1 MQAMPIG
8 SLIQGH
14 SVRNRRPAGK
24 CSIAEGHLPVPGN
37 NELRTVQKL
46 RSIQE
51 GPGEVGA
58 IEHCF
63 EEVRLLQIGTRQVRL
78 DQIRSSEIGTLK
90 IRAGK
95 IEPAQIEPPQ
105 PIL

>member
-1 MQAMPIG
+1 MPIG

-14 SVRNRRPAGK
+14 SVRHRRPAGK
-24 CSIAEGHLPVPGN
+24 LVIAECRLPVPGN
-37 NELRTVQKL
+37 SQLGAIQELGSL
-46 RSIQE
+46 QE

-63 EEVRLLQIGTRQVRL
+63 EEVRLLQIGTREVRL